1 MADIQANMEDPEL
14 VDEILKLDL
23 SEADVDTIWQAGVK
37 YDTRQASKKALSRQ
51 TASAKRRK
59 SVTCYRC
66 GEAGH
71 FQSGCTKSMQCSICK
86 SNNHCDSMHPKN
98 RENKSKV
105 VRQKGEGR
113 SRSQKEGSS
122 GRSRDKPKDSRKS

>member
-1 MADIQANMEDPEL
+1 MLRPSMTVLGRASEKGPENPRPKP
-14 VDEILKLDL
+14 KL
-23 SEADVDTIWQAGVK
+23 
-37 YDTRQASKKALSRQ
+37 
-51 TASAKRRK
+51 K

-71 FQSGCTKSMQCSICK
+71 FQSGCTKTVQCSICK

-98 RENKSKV
+98 KSKV

-113 SRSQKEGSS
+113 SRNQQKEGGS
-122 GRSRDKPKDSRKS
+122 GRSNRLTDFQKNEVWPM